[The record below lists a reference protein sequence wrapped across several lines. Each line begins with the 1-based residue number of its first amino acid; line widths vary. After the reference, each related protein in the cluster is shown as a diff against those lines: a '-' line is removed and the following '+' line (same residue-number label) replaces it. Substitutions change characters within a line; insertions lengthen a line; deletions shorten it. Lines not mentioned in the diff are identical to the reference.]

1 MNIAKRKSLSGLFRT
16 LEFIEQKKNS
26 IVLLGGIVGGR
37 WAHSCPLLKTFLLAE
52 LRRGKDQLLN
62 DMISSAKV
70 DSLITV
76 R

>member
-1 MNIAKRKSLSGLFRT
+1 MVTFLPFA
-16 LEFIEQKKNS
+16 
-26 IVLLGGIVGGR
+26 
-37 WAHSCPLLKTFLLAE
+37 KTFLLAE

-62 DMISSAKV
+62 DMITQV